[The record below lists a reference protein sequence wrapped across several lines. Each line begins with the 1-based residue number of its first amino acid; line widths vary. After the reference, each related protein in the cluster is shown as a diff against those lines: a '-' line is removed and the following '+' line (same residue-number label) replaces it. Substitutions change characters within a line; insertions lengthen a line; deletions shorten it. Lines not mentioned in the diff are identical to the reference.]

1 MSILTTPK
9 LSVSTAEEAI
19 SIVNRWLHKDVGMA
33 VHTTKAQFNSI
44 TFCWHLPIEVAFP
57 NRGTIGIVGDAYINA
72 ATGEFAGKPEAED
85 LKERAEKLAEAFGIE

>member
-1 MSILTTPK
+1 MDILVKPK

-33 VHTTKAQFNSI
+33 VHATKAQFDSI
-44 TFCWHLPIEVAFP
+44 TFCWHLPIEVSFP
-57 NRGTIGIVGDAYINA
+57 SRGTLGTVGDAYINA

-85 LKERAEKLAEAFGIE
+85 LIERAEKLAEAFRIE